1 MSRIREVPRSPGPE
15 QRLEPPHG
23 RQALGRGRG
32 RSIARPEST
41 LRRQC
46 CRRPSPSPP
55 LAGRNPL
62 AAPSEVP
69 ASPEGLAWPLVER
82 RDPAV
87 DCDRKKRV
95 AQNKTCLRS
104 GLRHSRPR
112 FLSNEM
118 RKNCHDSTQ
127 KFGSHEVRQSLH
139 SRVFLPCFFFPAEGA
154 ALFERVG
161 AATARCRY
169 LRQEQPSAGNGGTEC
184 RKGSEMTSARQH
196 RCSADAA

>member
-139 SRVFLPCFFFPAEGA
+139 SRVFLPCFFSLRRGPHFLS
-154 ALFERVG
+154 ALARRRRD
-161 AATARCRY
+161 AAT
-169 LRQEQPSAGNGGTEC
+169 SAKNSRPPEMVAQNAE
-184 RKGSEMTSARQH
+184 KGQR
-196 RCSADAA
+196 